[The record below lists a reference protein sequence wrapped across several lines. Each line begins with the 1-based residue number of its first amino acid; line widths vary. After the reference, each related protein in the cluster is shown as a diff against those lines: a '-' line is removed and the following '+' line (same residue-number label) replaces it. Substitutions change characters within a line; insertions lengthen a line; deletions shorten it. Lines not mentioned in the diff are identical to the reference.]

1 MVKCAS
7 VLISNGKSLLPDIIL
22 DMEIDQDK
30 SKKTVAP
37 LQETSARLNIDRKW
51 GVLIAVGAGT
61 YMSALDISVV
71 NTVLP
76 IVNKTFNSDIATVEW
91 VVIIYLLLVS
101 GMLPGFG
108 RLGDLRGH
116 KPVYIGGFILFIA
129 SSLLCAISPTILA
142 LIGAR
147 AFQSIGASM
156 LSANSPAILT
166 KTFPANQRGRALG
179 LMATMTYLGLIT
191 GPSLGGWLAEYYGWR
206 SVFYINLPVGL
217 IALLLSIWFI
227 QKDAPE
233 KIAERF
239 DWAGA
244 LTFLGGLV
252 SLLLAL
258 NRGHDWGWTS
268 PAILGLFACAIVLL
282 GVFLWI
288 ESRVRAPMLDLS
300 LFRIRSF
307 STSISS
313 AVLNYVCVYSIVFL
327 MPFYLIQGR
336 GLSPSQAGL
345 LLTAQPIVM
354 AIVAPISGTLSDT
367 IGARIPGVTGMGIL
381 ALGLFL
387 LSRLNIASPPS
398 MVALSLAVC
407 GLGIGTFISP
417 NNSSLMGSAPR
428 HRQGIAAGM
437 LATARNVGMVLGVG
451 LAGAIF
457 TTVLTHGET
466 GDQTVLYTAVQLSYS
481 VIIFVALGGMLT
493 SAIRGDD
500 RNNI

>member
-1 MVKCAS
+1 MNARS
-7 VLISNGKSLLPDIIL
+7 PLPDYL
-22 DMEIDQDK
+22 TDMEFDRDERQK
-30 SKKTVAP
+30 AKASK
-37 LQETSARLNIDRKW
+37 QEASARPPIDRKW
-51 GVLIAVGAGT
+51 GVLIAIGT
-61 YMSALDISVV
+61 GTFMSALDISVV

-76 IVNKTFNSDIATVEW
+76 IVNQTFHSDIATVEW

-116 KPVYIGGFILFIA
+116 KPVYLGGFILFIA

-147 AFQSIGASM
+147 AFQSLGASM

-166 KTFPANQRGRALG
+166 KTFPASQRGRALG
-179 LMATMTYLGLIT
+179 LQATMTYLGLIT
-191 GPSLGGWLAEYYGWR
+191 GPSLGGWLAEEYGWR

-227 QKDAPE
+227 QKDVPE
-233 KIAERF
+233 KITERF

-258 NRGHDWGWTS
+258 NRGYDWGWTS
-268 PAILGLFACAIVLL
+268 PVILGHFACAVILL
-282 GVFLWI
+282 SIFIWI
-288 ESRVRAPMLDLS
+288 ESRVSAPMLDLN
-300 LFRIRSF
+300 LFRIRAF
-307 STSISS
+307 NASISS
-313 AVLNYVCVYSIVFL
+313 AVLNYICVYSIIFL

-345 LLTAQPIVM
+345 LLTAQPLVM
-354 AIVAPISGTLSDT
+354 AIVAPISGTLSDS
-367 IGARIPGVTGMGIL
+367 IGARTPGITGMGIL
-381 ALGLFL
+381 ALGLFS
-387 LSRLNIASPPS
+387 LSRLQIASPLP
-398 MVALSLAVC
+398 MVALSLSIT

-417 NNSSLMGSAPR
+417 NNSALMGAAPR

-451 LAGAIF
+451 FAGAIF
-457 TTVLTHGET
+457 TTVLTHGDP
-466 GDQTVLYTAVQLSYS
+466 GNQTVLYTAIKTSYS
-481 VIIFVALGGMLT
+481 VMIFAALAGMLT
-493 SAIRGDD
+493 SAIRGEES
-500 RNNI
+500 NNK